1 MSPWGEEFHLL
12 ILLIKNWPN
21 NPCVSVED
29 DRLQGV
35 DGFGEVEENLLDV
48 LDIDFPNEVGGCVE
62 EDDVQNWELYP

>member
-1 MSPWGEEFHLL
+1 LVT
-12 ILLIKNWPN
+12 K
-21 NPCVSVED
+21 D

-48 LDIDFPNEVGGCVE
+48 LDMDFPNEVVGRVE

>member
-1 MSPWGEEFHLL
+1 VKNLDLL

-21 NPCVSVED
+21 NPCANVEG

-48 LDIDFPNEVGGCVE
+48 LDIDFPNEVGGYVE
-62 EDDVQNWELYP
+62 EDNVQNWELYP

>member
-1 MSPWGEEFHLL
+1 VKNLDLL

-21 NPCVSVED
+21 NPCANVED

-48 LDIDFPNEVGGCVE
+48 LDMDFPNEVGGHVE